1 MSLRCFSITLVSEAL
16 TWRERGGRDRER
28 EGGRE
33 REGEGGRQQKE
44 KPEVKRRKGLWPR
57 PLRISFSCRYL
68 ARILNL
74 VSDWLPGATVD
85 IWYNSDLYWLSICR
99 HGSEIDNVEV
109 RFSTVEAGGLLRFG
123 FFLLFSLSLPLS
135 SLSALGP
142 LGTPA
147 CAFL

>member
-16 TWRERGGRDRER
+16 TWRERGGRE
-28 EGGRE
+28 RE
-33 REGEGGRQQKE
+33 REGEREREREGDSKRKNPKWREGRAS
-44 KPEVKRRKGLWPR
+44 GLGRWESHFHVGIW
-57 PLRISFSCRYL
+57 LGFW
-68 ARILNL
+68 ILSL
-74 VSDWLPGATVD
+74 IGATVD